1 VGSQVAPLPPP
12 PLLAVD
18 VVELPTF
25 DELYR
30 AEFAFVWRSLRA
42 LGVPEA
48 AVDDAAQ
55 EVFLVVHRRL
65 DEFEGRSS
73 LKSWLFGIA
82 RGIAAN
88 QRRSIRRRRE
98 DGELDERVAAAGP
111 GPREQ
116 AERSEAVRLVLGFL
130 DRLDEDKRVAM
141 VLVDLEGMTVPEA
154 AELIGDKPN
163 TIYSRLRVARQ
174 AFERMVREQREGSD
188 G

>member
-1 VGSQVAPLPPP
+1 MGSQVAPLHPP

-18 VVELPTF
+18 VVALPSF
-25 DELYR
+25 DEIYR
-30 AEFAFVWRSLRA
+30 DEFAFVWRSLRG
-42 LGVPEA
+42 LGVPDA

-65 DEFEGRSS
+65 DDFEGRSS

-98 DGELDERVAAAGP
+98 DGAVDDRVAAAGP
-111 GPREQ
+111 GPREA
-116 AERSEAVRLVLGFL
+116 AERSEAVRLVLDFL
-130 DRLDEDKRVAM
+130 DRLDEDKRIAM
-141 VLVDLEGMTVPEA
+141 VLVDLEGLTVPEA

-174 AFERMVREQREGSD
+174 AFERMVRERRED
-188 G
+188 DDE